1 VADTIRKASS
11 VPEGN
16 DASPLPLVVGA
27 AETAGRTLPVG
38 SEAGVRGFGVIGM
51 LLLAV
56 GVDVI
61 TGIGAWLTY
70 GAGSRRPNSLAT
82 GDTANRHQPSAAFK
96 AVTINRSFATSRHR
110 RTRLVLEP

>member
-1 VADTIRKASS
+1 MLLLRDTEARVADTIRKASS
-11 VPEGN
+11 VPAGN

-27 AETAGRTLPVG
+27 AETAGRTPPVG

-61 TGIGAWLTY
+61 TGIGAWVSTTM
-70 GAGSRRPNSLAT
+70 AGHSRPIEAM
-82 GDTANRHQPSAAFK
+82 
-96 AVTINRSFATSRHR
+96 
-110 RTRLVLEP
+110 

>member
-16 DASPLPLVVGA
+16 DASPLPLVVGG

-61 TGIGAWLTY
+61 TGIGAWVSTTMAGTSARLKRCERLKQMVCNGRF
-70 GAGSRRPNSLAT
+70 GAT
-82 GDTANRHQPSAAFK
+82 
-96 AVTINRSFATSRHR
+96 
-110 RTRLVLEP
+110 